1 MITIETKS
9 GKKIVIGDGKNK
21 FEKMDLD
28 RLHELNMATVAA
40 RKRAA
45 EADRKDEEARLA
57 KEKEEK

>member
-1 MITIETKS
+1 MISIETDS

-28 RLHELNMATVAA
+28 RLHEMNIATVAA

-45 EADRKDEEARLA
+45 EADRKAEERLA

>member
-1 MITIETKS
+1 METNEEKK
-9 GKKIVIGDGKNK
+9 KKIDIFSLRFDPKT
-21 FEKMDLD
+21 LD
-28 RLHELNMATVAA
+28 RLLEMNMATVAA